1 VWRPEALGEV
11 IAERQATFELDHRS
25 HVVYLRFGKPV
36 YPPNPAEG
44 DPWWCP
50 LQVEGLGSGEIRP
63 IAGEDSLQALL
74 LALRFARDHLQAE
87 AERLGG
93 RVYWI
98 TEDLDAV
105 FDHL

>member
-1 VWRPEALGEV
+1 V